1 MTRIFIILALSC
13 SAVNVDAL
21 VLNQEERSENT
32 IAVTGMNSMQ
42 TKAVKV
48 IAEGIKRRVEK
59 AAAGELVSH
68 NEAGHSDVHEV
79 LEDARKYLVD
89 KRKQIRAYRNSQR
102 ANRTKGHHLK
112 VGGETC
118 GGWCMAGI
126 IIDSLFIVGDMGGMG
141 CGPLAM
147 LVWWV
152 QGIVVLAVDQG
163 LSLDD
168 AIFVLV
174 QQITTIGYGSHGP
187 KTAGM
192 KIWHALHSVVGTTM
206 AAEPTNK
213 IITKFTANMIKGVE
227 TAVNNKPPLVKKLAA
242 SLPLALTIIATTFGY
257 SFDLKEGLGYDS
269 YAKALL
275 DSFYMTLFSLTTVG
289 YGDYNPSTTTG
300 KLLSLPVM
308 MYGTNLFSLT
318 YGGDS
323 ALDSAIGEDTSLEYF
338 TCGK

>member
-13 SAVNVDAL
+13 SAVNVGAL

-42 TKAVKV
+42 AKAVKV

-112 VGGETC
+112 VSGETC

-126 IIDSLFIVGDMGGMG
+126 IIDSLFIVGDMGGIG

-227 TAVNNKPPLVKKLAA
+227 AAASGGPSLAKKLAA

-257 SFDLKEGLGYDS
+257 SFDLKEGGDYDS

-289 YGDYNPSTTTG
+289 YGDYNPSTTAG

-323 ALDSAIGEDTSLEYF
+323 ALDSAIGEDTSLKYF
-338 TCGK
+338 TCGR

>member
-1 MTRIFIILALSC
+1 
-13 SAVNVDAL
+13 
-21 VLNQEERSENT
+21 
-32 IAVTGMNSMQ
+32 
-42 TKAVKV
+42 
-48 IAEGIKRRVEK
+48 
-59 AAAGELVSH
+59 
-68 NEAGHSDVHEV
+68 
-79 LEDARKYLVD
+79 
-89 KRKQIRAYRNSQR
+89 
-102 ANRTKGHHLK
+102 
-112 VGGETC
+112 
-118 GGWCMAGI
+118 
-126 IIDSLFIVGDMGGMG
+126 MG
-141 CGPLAM
+141 

-174 QQITTIGYGSHGP
+174 QQVTTIGYGSHGP

-213 IITKFTANMIKGVE
+213 IITKFAANMIKGLE
-227 TAVNNKPPLVKKLAA
+227 AAAGGDKPLQKKLAA

-289 YGDYNPSTTTG
+289 YGDYNPLTTAG

-308 MYGTNLFSLT
+308 MYGTSLFSLT

-323 ALDSAIGEDTSLEYF
+323 ALDDAIKEDTSLGYF
-338 TCGK
+338 TCGLETPPPGAGNAAIVRQSASRQL